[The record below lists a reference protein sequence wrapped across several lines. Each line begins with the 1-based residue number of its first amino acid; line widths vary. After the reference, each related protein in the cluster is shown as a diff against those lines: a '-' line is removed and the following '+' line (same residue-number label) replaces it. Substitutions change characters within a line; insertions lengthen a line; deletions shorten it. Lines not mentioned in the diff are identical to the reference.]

1 MHSRLIVLVD
11 RNGNESS
18 LDARKRVEAKLI
30 EEGFA
35 GEGNLFVCHPADWFV
50 IGGRCSGELT
60 QTRLAQDKLK
70 AFWEE
75 FEKQELGWVGKDKPE
90 DEQKKKAIELFTQF
104 FPEFKGEP
112 PAWRDS
118 YAYLGFEDDAQILDE
133 PLLNFIKELK
143 SYPDK
148 ATLDDLLDGNCFVD
162 LDDPYEELTEDAIGK
177 KWCVV
182 VDFHY

>member
-18 LDARKRVEAKLI
+18 LDARKRAEARLI

-35 GEGNLFVCHPADWFV
+35 GEGSLFVSHPADWFV
-50 IGGRCSGELT
+50 IGGKWSGELIRV
-60 QTRLAQDKLK
+60 RLDQDKLK
-70 AFWEE
+70 AFRGE

-90 DEQKKKAIELFTQF
+90 EEQRAKAMELFGRF
-104 FPEFKGEP
+104 FPDLEGEP
-112 PAWRDS
+112 PVWRNS
-118 YAYLGFEDDAQILDE
+118 YQHLGYEDDAQVLDE
-133 PLLNFIKELK
+133 PLFNFVRKLK

-162 LDDPYEELTEDAIGK
+162 LDGPCEELTEDTIGK

>member
-18 LDARKRVEAKLI
+18 LDARKRAEAKLI

-35 GEGNLFVCHPADWFV
+35 GEGSLFVSHPADWFV
-50 IGGRCSGELT
+50 IGGRWSGELSRA
-60 QTRLAQDKLK
+60 RLDQEKLK

-75 FEKQELGWVGKDKPE
+75 FEKQELGWVGRDKPE
-90 DEQKKKAIELFTQF
+90 EEQKAKAIELFGQF
-104 FPEFKGEP
+104 FPDFQGEP
-112 PAWRDS
+112 PVWRDS
-118 YAYLGFEDDAQILDE
+118 YAYLGFEDDAQVLDE
-133 PLLNFIKELK
+133 ALFSFIKELK
-143 SYPDK
+143 SYPDD
-148 ATLDDLLDGNCFVD
+148 ASLEDLLDGNCFVD
-162 LDDPYEELTEDAIGK
+162 LDDPFEQLTEDAIGK